1 MRSTHMTLGIL
12 LLLSSTGASNR
23 ATQTPARL
31 QWMAGCWRI
40 TTPTSTTD
48 EQWMLPA
55 GGVMLG
61 MSRSVRHA
69 AGRDSV
75 VAYEF
80 TRIFMRGDTLIY
92 GAMPS
97 RQAPAEFVA
106 EAINDRSV
114 VFANPAHD
122 FPQRIRY
129 RVAGDSL
136 HASIEGTIRGQRR
149 VIPYPFARVACAE
162 RGVQ

>member
-1 MRSTHMTLGIL
+1 MRHV
-12 LLLSSTGASNR
+12 R
-23 ATQTPARL
+23 ATLLVILAMAVAGATFQARQPISRMTWL
-31 QWMAGCWRI
+31 SGCWRI